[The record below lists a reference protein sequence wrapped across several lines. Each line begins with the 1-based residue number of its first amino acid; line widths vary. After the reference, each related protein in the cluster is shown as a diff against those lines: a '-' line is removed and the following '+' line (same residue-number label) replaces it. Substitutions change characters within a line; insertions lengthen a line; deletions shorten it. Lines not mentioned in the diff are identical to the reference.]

1 MRHRPDRRET
11 GTTLLAIAAG
21 GALGGSARYALLLLV
36 PHEGTGFP
44 WATLAE
50 NVAGSFAMGA
60 LVVLVT
66 EVARPHRLLRPFL
79 GVGVLGG
86 FTTFSTYAVD
96 IVALTRDG
104 APGTALAYLLA
115 TLAGALAAVWAGMAL
130 TRALAAQRRAR
141 SARASRKDAP

>member
-1 MRHRPDRRET
+1 MTGRPRWRGT
-11 GTTLLAIAAG
+11 GDTLLAVAAG
-21 GALGGSARYALLLLV
+21 GALGGSARYALLVLM
-36 PHEGTGFP
+36 PHDGAAFP
-44 WATLAE
+44 WSTFAE
-50 NVAGSFAMGA
+50 NVVGSFAMGA

-96 IVALTRDG
+96 IVGLVGAG

-115 TLAGALAAVWAGMAL
+115 TPACALAAVWAGMAL
-130 TRALAAQRRAR
+130 TRALAARRRAR
-141 SARASRKDAP
+141 SARPSRKDTR